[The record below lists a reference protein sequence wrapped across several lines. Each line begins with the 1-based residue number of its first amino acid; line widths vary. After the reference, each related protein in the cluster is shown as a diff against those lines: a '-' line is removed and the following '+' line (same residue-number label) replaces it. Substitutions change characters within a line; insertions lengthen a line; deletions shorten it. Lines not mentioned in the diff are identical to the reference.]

1 MTPAGWSLEQFVL
14 LGAAWM
20 FGGLLPAGALAL
32 GLRRWVGRD
41 RSLGVAM
48 IVWGLGNLA
57 VAALIGLYLRVDT
70 VMLTL
75 PAPRC
80 EAAAAAQG
88 GPVHTLVWPLR
99 RAGEPAREVVLQ
111 GQPGECP
118 LAPQAERLRVRR
130 AALAG
135 GERLLT
141 PEPGDDNDPALVMLA
156 WGGFGLFGL
165 LFGSAWLANAGGG
178 RAAATPPPPA
188 GWRGSIGALIAQ
200 LGGLLLLAAVV
211 TPFFLPGSTMRGL
224 QFGLRG
230 AAAAMA
236 CFLLANLLRGSG
248 HPARLLLL
256 VVAGGALL
264 GMADVLQHG
273 R

>member
-1 MTPAGWSLEQFVL
+1 MTPAGWALEQFVL

-20 FGGLLPAGALAL
+20 FGGLLPAGAVAWTL
-32 GLRRWVGRD
+32 GRWIERD
-41 RSLGVAM
+41 RALGVA
-48 IVWGLGNLA
+48 VAFWGLGNLA

-70 VMLTL
+70 VVLTL

-80 EAAAAAQG
+80 EAAADAQG
-88 GPVHTLVWPLR
+88 RPLHTRVWPLQ

-118 LAPQAERLRVRR
+118 VAPQAERLRVRR

-135 GERLLT
+135 SQRALT
-141 PEPGDDNDPALVMLA
+141 PEPIDDNDPALVMLV

-165 LFGSAWLANAGGG
+165 LFGSAWLANARGG
-178 RAAATPPPPA
+178 AAVAVPPP
-188 GWRGSIGALIAQ
+188 GWRGSIGTLIAQ
-200 LGGLLLLAAVV
+200 LGGLVLLAAVV

-236 CFLLANLLRGSG
+236 CFLLANLLRGSV

>member
-1 MTPAGWSLEQFVL
+1 MTPAGWALEQFVL

-20 FGGLLPAGALAL
+20 FGGLLPAAALAWVL
-32 GLRRWVGRD
+32 GRGIGRD
-41 RSLGVAM
+41 RALGVA
-48 IVWGLGNLA
+48 VAFWGLGNLA
-57 VAALIGLYLRVDT
+57 VAALIGFYLRVDT
-70 VMLTL
+70 VVLTL

-80 EAAAAAQG
+80 EAAADAQG
-88 GPVHTLVWPLR
+88 RPVHALTWPLQ
-99 RAGEPAREVVLQ
+99 RAGAPLREVVLQ
-111 GQPGECP
+111 GQSGECP
-118 LAPQAERLRVRR
+118 LSPQPERLRLRR
-130 AALAG
+130 AALDGPLRVLA
-135 GERLLT
+135 
-141 PEPGDDNDPALVMLA
+141 PEPRDDNDPSLVMLV

-165 LFGSAWLANAGGG
+165 LFGSAWLANARGG
-178 RAAATPPPPA
+178 AAAAAPPP
-188 GWRGSIGALIAQ
+188 GWRGSIGTLIAQ
-200 LGGLLLLAAVV
+200 LGGLMLLAAVV

-236 CFLLANLLRGSG
+236 CFLLANMLRGG
-248 HPARLLLL
+248 VHPARLLLL

>member
-1 MTPAGWSLEQFVL
+1 MTPTGWALEQFVL
-14 LGAAWM
+14 LGVAWM
-20 FGGLLPAGALAL
+20 FGGLLPAAALAL
-32 GLRRWVGRD
+32 ALRRWVGRE

-48 IVWGLGNLA
+48 IAWGLGNLA

-70 VMLTL
+70 VLLTV

-80 EAAAAAQG
+80 EAAVDAQG
-88 GPVHTLVWPLR
+88 RPVHTLTWPLQ
-99 RAGEPAREVVLQ
+99 RAGAPLREVVLQ

-118 LAPQAERLRVRR
+118 LALQAERLRVRR
-130 AALAG
+130 AALDG
-135 GERLLT
+135 PRHPLT
-141 PEPGDDNDPALVMLA
+141 PDPGDDNDPALVMLL

-165 LFGSAWLANAGGG
+165 LFGSAWLANARGG
-178 RAAATPPPPA
+178 RAAAEPPPP
-188 GWRGSIGALIAQ
+188 GWRGSIGSLIAQ
-200 LGGLLLLAAVV
+200 LGGLVLLAAVV
-211 TPFFLPGSTMRGL
+211 LPFFLPGTTMRGL

-236 CFLLANLLRGSG
+236 CFLLANLLHGSG
-248 HPARLLLL
+248 HPARLVLLL
-256 VVAGGALL
+256 VAGGALL